1 MGPGE
6 VGNLYSVI
14 PKPGIR
20 MGLDGHPLVL
30 DVRPVRGLVE
40 DVGGVGITL
49 IGATA
54 QAIKSVGERAEC
66 RVGCVSNQRKRLKRC
81 LKEGNQ
87 GAGLCWS
94 GQQRIGMGPDV
105 GAFGMNNCD
114 VSSVALTN
122 KKLIRLWHSKGMAHA
137 MLSAETIPTESTFDA
152 GLPAD
157 IIVSNVFRRSTPPT
171 ARTTHAPDAADAGTN
186 QR

>member
-6 VGNLYSVI
+6 VGNLHSVI

-40 DVGGVGITL
+40 DVGGVGGTL
-49 IGATA
+49 IGATS
-54 QAIKSVGERAEC
+54 QTIKSVGERAEC
-66 RVGCVSNQRKRLKRC
+66 RVGCVSNRRKRLKRC

-87 GAGLCWS
+87 GAGLGWS

-105 GAFGMNNCD
+105 GALGMNNCD
-114 VSSVALTN
+114 LPSEALTN
-122 KKLIRLWHSKGMAHA
+122 KKLVRLWHTTEVAPA
-137 MLSAETIPTESTFDA
+137 MLLAVTIYY
-152 GLPAD
+152 
-157 IIVSNVFRRSTPPT
+157 R
-171 ARTTHAPDAADAGTN
+171 
-186 QR
+186 